1 MHPPPHVTHMHPPPH
16 MTLQHMIQ
24 QTFKIMRL
32 SLSFVSL
39 FMQEIS
45 LSITYPP
52 PHMYP
57 PPHLTLSLY
66 RDFIHAGNLLGP

>member
-1 MHPPPHVTHMHPPPH
+1 MSYEEEDACVSYEEEDMRRR
-16 MTLQHMIQ
+16 
-24 QTFKIMRL
+24 IMRL